1 MNTDYSNGKVT
12 DKVTD
17 NPKIKQKKLRDGN
30 IRLYLDYYF
39 GRVEVDGKSKVIRRR
54 TSMGLTL
61 WGNPANVKQKSE
73 NRATMELARRL
84 RNEAEQNLLERRKGY
99 RLPTDLQPSERCGDL
114 LQWFAD
120 YAAGHDRGRCRVM
133 RNTAA
138 AFGRYL
144 AGTSKLRGLS
154 ATLPPEMMSRDIAEG
169 FAAWLRST
177 YKSTTAW
184 GYLLR
189 FRHLCRAAVKAGAL
203 ECYPCEGVR
212 IACDVHALR
221 KDILSADEVA
231 RLLATECQSVQPLV
245 RRAFV
250 VSLYTGMRWGDVA
263 ALTWRS
269 IDTANGLLS
278 YTQRK
283 TAEHSSR
290 SSVTVPISPTL
301 AAALGKAPRDRSR
314 LVFDGLPCNYACNIE
329 LGRWVEAAGINKH
342 ITWHCARHSFAMLLL
357 AAGTDIKTVS
367 ELMGHS
373 SIATTEKYLRATN
386 ALKLAAI
393 ATLPAAKL
401 L

>member
-1 MNTDYSNGKVT
+1 MTDNGT
-12 DKVTD
+12 CKVTD
-17 NPKIKQKKLRDGN
+17 NPKIKQKKLSDGN
-30 IRLYLDYYF
+30 YRLFLDYYF
-39 GRVEVDGKSKVIRRR
+39 GRVEVGGKSKVIRRR
-54 TSMGLTL
+54 ASMGLTL
-61 WGNPANVKQKSE
+61 WGNPTPRQKAE
-73 NRATMELARRL
+73 NRATMELARKL
-84 RNEAEQNLLERRKGY
+84 RNEAEQKLLARRKGY
-99 RLPTDLQPSERCGDL
+99 RLPTEMPAAERCGNL
-114 LQWFAD
+114 LEWFAN
-120 YAAGHDRGRCRVM
+120 YAAEHESAPCHVM
-133 RNTAA
+133 KNTAA
-138 AFGRYL
+138 AFVRYL
-144 AGTSKLRGLS
+144 DTSPRLHS
-154 ATLPPEMMSRDIAEG
+154 MSVVMLPEQMTHDIAEG
-169 FAAWLRST
+169 FAAWLRQT

-189 FRHLCRAAVKAGAL
+189 FRQLCRAAVKAGVL
-203 ECYPCEGVR
+203 DYYPCEGVR
-212 IACDVHALR
+212 IACDVQALR

-231 RLLATECQSVQPLV
+231 RLLATECESVQPIV

-263 ALTWRS
+263 ALKWSS
-269 IDTANGLLS
+269 IDTANGLLT

-283 TAEHSSR
+283 TAEHSSH
-290 SSVTVPISPTL
+290 SSVSVPISPTL
-301 AAALGKAPRDRSR
+301 AEALGKAPRDRGR
-314 LVFDGLPCNYACNIE
+314 LVFDGLPCHFTCNRS

-386 ALKLAAI
+386 ALKQAAI

>member
-1 MNTDYSNGKVT
+1 MSEASTC
-12 DKVTD
+12 KVTD
-17 NPKIKQKKLRDGN
+17 NPKIKQKKLSDGN
-30 IRLYLDYYF
+30 YRLYLDYYF
-39 GRVEVDGKSKVIRRR
+39 GRVEVGGKSKVIRRR
-54 TSMGLTL
+54 SSMGLTL
-61 WGNPANVKQKSE
+61 WGSPTPRQRAE
-73 NRATMELARRL
+73 NRATMELARKL
-84 RNEAEQNLLERRKGY
+84 RNEAEQKLLARRRGY
-99 RLPTDLQPSERCGDL
+99 RLPSDIPAAERCGNL
-114 LQWFAD
+114 LEWFAS
-120 YAAGHDRGRCRVM
+120 YAAEHEHGQCHVM
-133 RNTAA
+133 KNTAA
-138 AFGRYL
+138 AFARYL
-144 AGTSKLRGLS
+144 DTTPRLHPMA
-154 ATLPPEMMSRDIAEG
+154 AVMLPEKMSRDIAEG
-169 FAAWLRST
+169 YAAWLRAT

-189 FRHLCRAAVKAGAL
+189 FRQLCRAAVKAGVL
-203 ECYPCEGVR
+203 DYYPCEGVR
-212 IACDVHALR
+212 IACDVQALR

-231 RLLATECQSVQPLV
+231 RLLATECASVSGIV

-263 ALTWRS
+263 ALAWRS
-269 IDTANGLLS
+269 VDSANCMLT

-290 SSVTVPISPTL
+290 ATVTVPISPTL

-314 LVFDGLPCNYACNIE
+314 LVFDGLPSHFSCNRA

-386 ALKLAAI
+386 ALKQAAI
-393 ATLPAAKL
+393 ATLPDAKL